1 MTHRFNT
8 RRRKRKEKRRGMM
21 TIEVAAS
28 IAVMLPVCGF
38 LFFTGIKIWA
48 ALFQTID
55 ALVSW
60 PFL

>member
-1 MTHRFNT
+1 MSHRHHKH
-8 RRRKRKEKRRGMM
+8 RRKHGNFRHGLAA
-21 TIEVAAS
+21 IEVVAT
-28 IAVMLPVCGF
+28 IAIMLPVCGF